1 MKYLTV
7 FKNSVQQIPMKVGVF
22 IVRNMMMIAIAV
34 NSIVIFN
41 YSLIGKK
48 QILILK
54 KLQIKNR

>member
-1 MKYLTV
+1 MKYFTV